1 VCCLAPRASF
11 YPVLVTSAGAM
22 EREPYQCP
30 LCAPAHI
37 QCLISHLQFH
47 TGTFSCIVAGRN
59 DRGEHINDHF
69 CDSFSLGEDIEESL
83 LDRVYRSGMSPCLS
97 MVDKS
102 FLSEKWLTHRRL
114 SLCVLRTRS
123 FFGGASRRSF
133 LFSPPL
139 VLIKSWRATGAGW
152 GGIRTL
158 IPFFSTT
165 DPCDQRRLRTIFFYK

>member
-1 VCCLAPRASF
+1 
-11 YPVLVTSAGAM
+11 M